1 MNFCVNR
8 TTAERFSRT
17 SKAKTKKAVDYT
29 EDESE
34 VKAGE
39 GKIDLKASENIVKL
53 YDEIPDFSSKS
64 FARAVGEAN
73 HLYRGFVP
81 WKTKLKDINDHI
93 SPSALCKAI
102 GHFLSDNCC
111 M

>member
-1 MNFCVNR
+1 MDN
-8 TTAERFSRT
+8 
-17 SKAKTKKAVDYT
+17 T

-64 FARAVGEAN
+64 CGCIHNEYEMCF
-73 HLYRGFVP
+73 
-81 WKTKLKDINDHI
+81 
-93 SPSALCKAI
+93 PS
-102 GHFLSDNCC
+102 HTPN
-111 M
+111 